1 MTQSTCGTATQC
13 PIERTVQVIGGKW
26 KPMILYY
33 LYEDKKRI
41 SELQRLIPDAS
52 RRMLTKHLRELEADG
67 IIHREIYPE
76 VPPRVEYWTT
86 ELGDSLRPVLVS
98 MLHWAESHADELDKA
113 REQTSALSVTN

>member
-1 MTQSTCGTATQC
+1 MEIQSKPTEMRGC
-13 PIERTVQVIGGKW
+13 PIERTVQVMGGKW

-41 SELQRLIPDAS
+41 SELQRLIPTAS

-67 IIHREIYPE
+67 LIHREVYKE

-86 ELGDSLRPVLVS
+86 PLGDSLRPVLLS
-98 MLHWAESHADELDKA
+98 MLHWAEEHADELDRASTTAQQNA
-113 REQTSALSVTN
+113 R

>member
-1 MTQSTCGTATQC
+1 MANSVCGTTTQC

-52 RRMLTKHLRELEADG
+52 RRMLTQHLRELEADG
-67 IIHREIYPE
+67 IIHREVYPE
-76 VPPRVEYWTT
+76 VPPRVEYWPTA
-86 ELGDSLRPVLVS
+86 LGYSLRPVLVS
-98 MLHWAESHADELDKA
+98 MLEWAENHADELEAA
-113 REQTSALSVTN
+113 RVRS